1 MIYYFLKN
9 IAQMNDFIKTYL
21 NEVSEICSLI
31 NQDEVARVANEII
44 NVRDKNGRVFF
55 IGVGGSAGNASHA
68 VCDLRKL
75 TGIECYAPSDNVSE
89 LTARTNDEGWETI
102 FSAWLEVSKL
112 CKNDLVFVLSVGG
125 GSRERNI
132 SPGLVNALELAK
144 ERNSKIVGII
154 GKEEGFTRQVA
165 DASILV
171 PTVNKNHITPHSES
185 FQTILW
191 HMFASL
197 PELKI
202 NPTKW
207 ESAVL

>member
-1 MIYYFLKN
+1 MFT
-9 IAQMNDFIKTYL
+9 FIDSYL
-21 NEVSEICSLI
+21 NEVSEICSLL
-31 NQDEVARVANEII
+31 NRDEVKNVAEELIK
-44 NVRDKNGRVFF
+44 VRDNSGRIFF

-89 LTARTNDEGWETI
+89 LTARTNDEGWDTI

-112 CKNDLVFVLSVGG
+112 SSNDLLFVFSVGG

-132 SPGLVNALELAK
+132 SPGLVNAIELAQK
-144 ERNSKIVGII
+144 REARVVGII
-154 GKEEGFTRQVA
+154 GKEEGYTRRVA
-165 DASILV
+165 NASILV

>member
-1 MIYYFLKN
+1 MFT
-9 IAQMNDFIKTYL
+9 FIDSYL
-21 NEVSEICSLI
+21 NEVGEICSLLDR
-31 NQDEVARVANEII
+31 DEIKNVAKELIK
-44 NVRDKNGRVFF
+44 VRDNSGRVFF

-89 LTARTNDEGWETI
+89 LTARTNDEGWDTI

-112 CKNDLVFVLSVGG
+112 SSKDLLFVFSVGG

-132 SPGLVNALELAK
+132 SPGLVNAIELAQK
-144 ERNSKIVGII
+144 MEASVVGIV
-154 GKEEGFTRQVA
+154 GKEEGYTRRVA
-165 DASILV
+165 NASILV

-191 HMFASL
+191 HMFVSL